1 MARERV
7 LHRRCEPARRGAHL
21 RQVLADYRARPALA
35 LAVSHPVAGDR
46 QHQPGAHD
54 RGRLPQQRQVE
65 GAARGPDADRRR
77 EHRRHPVR
85 RAVHDQGPGRLSVQ
99 RPAPGRDGPAG
110 RRDCVSRDRRQVEH
124 GLRAV
129 RGPRGDRRSR
139 READAGDPRPVQDR
153 RAGEQGHDA
162 ERPAARAGPGR
173 VRRRGEGEAGPGTGK
188 ERGPGVLQRRRSQG
202 AGHRS
207 ASHRGGER
215 VPAARGRHGRRR
227 RLALPPDHGRVQQG
241 AGGHPRAHVPR
252 DGAADHDQH
261 QQGHDRRQG
270 RREPALPA
278 ARQDH
283 PDVGRRAAG
292 GDGRCEAVGERC
304 AAAGRDGR
312 ALARGATLARA
323 GGAAVR
329 AGLGAFIA
337 VVLVLVVLASLA
349 LFTVDQREN
358 AIVFQLG
365 EIKEVITEPG
375 LRAKWPLIQNVRYFD
390 KRILTIDEPD
400 TERFVTS
407 EKKNLLV
414 DSFVKWRIDDV
425 RQYYISMNG
434 DEARARSRL
443 TQIVNSVLREEIGK
457 RNVQDVVS
465 GERDKIMQVVRD
477 KVLQDA
483 KPFGIQIVDVRLK
496 RVELPQDVSE
506 SVYRRMEAERR
517 AVASQLR
524 SQGASEAEK
533 IRAEADKDREVI
545 IAEAYRDAQRVK
557 GEGDAKA
564 AAIYAKAFSENPEFY
579 SFYRSLE
586 AYRSSFRSRGDVL
599 VLEPSSEFFKYLRNP
614 GIERRANPK

>member
-1 MARERV
+1 
-7 LHRRCEPARRGAHL
+7 
-21 RQVLADYRARPALA
+21 
-35 LAVSHPVAGDR
+35 
-46 QHQPGAHD
+46 
-54 RGRLPQQRQVE
+54 
-65 GAARGPDADRRR
+65 
-77 EHRRHPVR
+77 
-85 RAVHDQGPGRLSVQ
+85 
-99 RPAPGRDGPAG
+99 
-110 RRDCVSRDRRQVEH
+110 
-124 GLRAV
+124 
-129 RGPRGDRRSR
+129 
-139 READAGDPRPVQDR
+139 
-153 RAGEQGHDA
+153 
-162 ERPAARAGPGR
+162 
-173 VRRRGEGEAGPGTGK
+173 
-188 ERGPGVLQRRRSQG
+188 
-202 AGHRS
+202 
-207 ASHRGGER
+207 
-215 VPAARGRHGRRR
+215 
-227 RLALPPDHGRVQQG
+227 
-241 AGGHPRAHVPR
+241 
-252 DGAADHDQH
+252 
-261 QQGHDRRQG
+261 
-270 RREPALPA
+270 
-278 ARQDH
+278 
-283 PDVGRRAAG
+283 
-292 GDGRCEAVGERC
+292 
-304 AAAGRDGR
+304 
-312 ALARGATLARA
+312 
-323 GGAAVR
+323 VR
-329 AGLGAFIA
+329 AGLGAFIG
-337 VVLVLVVLASLA
+337 VVLVAAVLASLA
-349 LFTVDQREN
+349 LFTVDQRES

-564 AAIYAKAFSENPEFY
+564 SAIYAKAYSENAEFY

-586 AYRSSFRSRGDVL
+586 AYRASFRNRSDVL
-599 VLEPSSEFFKYLRNP
+599 VLEPNSDFFRYFKSP
-614 GIERRANPK
+614 GANRPAGK